1 MCQPDAAFAV
11 DVACVPARMHRP
23 GASEAALDAA
33 EAQLGVSLP
42 PAFRALY
49 RVHDGQEL
57 KLDRDL
63 DTTRTSL
70 PHKSMFHGILG
81 GCVRVGVGGLD
92 REYGVHFPGGV
103 DISCCREE
111 ACAQALAGE
120 LRTLRSDEFY
130 KDLWVLQYS

>member
-1 MCQPDAAFAV
+1 LKYV
-11 DVACVPARMHRP
+11 RRP
-23 GASEAALDAA
+23 GASEADLDAA

-70 PHKSMFHGILG
+70 PHKSMFHGVLG
-81 GCVRVGVGGLD
+81 GCGRVWG
-92 REYGVHFPGGV
+92 
-103 DISCCREE
+103 
-111 ACAQALAGE
+111 QGE
-120 LRTLRSDEFY
+120 D
-130 KDLWVLQYS
+130 